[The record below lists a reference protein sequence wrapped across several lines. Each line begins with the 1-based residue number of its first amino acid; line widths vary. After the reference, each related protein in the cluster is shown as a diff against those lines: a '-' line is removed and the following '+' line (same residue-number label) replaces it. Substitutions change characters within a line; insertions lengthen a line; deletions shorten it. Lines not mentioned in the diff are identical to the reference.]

1 MVSIAFNLQKSNRIN
16 FEKIYYYLILFL
28 AFASPLSKALNS
40 FNIILLSLVWLIEGD
55 FRRKFKMIK
64 SSNLLLCLMAFL
76 ILITI
81 SLTYSN
87 LELSL
92 GYFKKYCYLLLII
105 VIATSVKKEWIG
117 SIITAFLCGM
127 LITEIYAL
135 SPLVFD
141 FESSI
146 KTSKIDAQFFNPTML
161 SIQYSI
167 FLAFCAIIIIEKIFN
182 IKKLNYKTILMFMF
196 LCTTLLNLF
205 LSYSRTGQLIFFVLL
220 IFWTIYRFKIN
231 YKAIIALAIAL
242 ILIFVLAFNY
252 VDNFKKV
259 VKKTENEIAL
269 LKKGNFNSSNGIR
282 IALNILSIE
291 VIKDN
296 PFFGVGLGDYEEEY
310 KKLLKKDEFAYMSNI
325 RGFIEKNSPHNQY
338 TFIAMQVGLIGLMV
352 FLLIIYECFRALRR
366 IENEEQRTV
375 FLFFILTFLIA
386 FLTDNQLTGQT
397 TRTLFIIFI
406 GVFSVVSINHKDEKH

>member
-1 MVSIAFNLQKSNRIN
+1 MSIAFNLQKSNRIN